1 MGGIFPP
8 FKQLKKNIMIRK
20 HTKLIERLKNEFHQ
34 KRYDDKY
41 FAEDYKENEFWV
53 WLKEYEIKTT

>member
-1 MGGIFPP
+1 
-8 FKQLKKNIMIRK
+8 MIRK